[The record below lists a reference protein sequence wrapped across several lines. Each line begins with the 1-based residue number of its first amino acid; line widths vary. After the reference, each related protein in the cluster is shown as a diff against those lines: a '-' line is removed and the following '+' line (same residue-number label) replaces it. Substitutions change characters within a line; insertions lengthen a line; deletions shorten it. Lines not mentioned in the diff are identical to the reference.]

1 MTDAVSRFDNTTL
14 TGALSRDAIAL
25 NNIAKATNDTAHNL
39 AAESTI
45 AGRSRNTFQEV
56 YYSYMG
62 GEAAGVLENDV
73 RYYIRGAG
81 SPIDSQVKTHLSL
94 LGDASFFPVQDPD
107 GNQYFT
113 RVGTFDC
120 GATNEMQNHFG
131 MKLLYVPAVNGV
143 LPETPGTLS
152 ILDCSSM
159 YSNAAETSQITFRCG
174 LSGNV
179 GASVTRAIT
188 VFDSSGTP
196 RTLNY
201 VFTRNADWASDERS
215 GQSWSLK
222 IQAPAGSTVTGAY
235 SAGDPSNSTGASPV
249 TIEFGANGCPTSF
262 DGSSTPPALSITCPG
277 NASINAS
284 MNLGT
289 VGQPNGVIRVT
300 GGQSRLQVQ
309 ANGQTT
315 GVFKSLEITENGN
328 IYANFDNG
336 QSELVGRL
344 AVGLFNN
351 PDGLEM
357 LASGLY
363 SPNAKR
369 SGNVTY
375 SYVGET
381 PAGNVAVGALESST
395 VETIPQM
402 AKMIERQQQFNN
414 IITAYSSKKDLL
426 ELLNSLSN

>member
-1 MTDAVSRFDNTTL
+1 
-14 TGALSRDAIAL
+14 
-25 NNIAKATNDTAHNL
+25 
-39 AAESTI
+39 
-45 AGRSRNTFQEV
+45 
-56 YYSYMG
+56 
-62 GEAAGVLENDV
+62 
-73 RYYIRGAG
+73 
-81 SPIDSQVKTHLSL
+81 
-94 LGDASFFPVQDPD
+94 
-107 GNQYFT
+107 
-113 RVGTFDC
+113 
-120 GATNEMQNHFG
+120 
-131 MKLLYVPAVNGV
+131 
-143 LPETPGTLS
+143 
-152 ILDCSSM
+152 
-159 YSNAAETSQITFRCG
+159 
-174 LSGNV
+174 
-179 GASVTRAIT
+179 
-188 VFDSSGTP
+188 
-196 RTLNY
+196 
-201 VFTRNADWASDERS
+201 
-215 GQSWSLK
+215 
-222 IQAPAGSTVTGAY
+222 
-235 SAGDPSNSTGASPV
+235 
-249 TIEFGANGCPTSF
+249 
-262 DGSSTPPALSITCPG
+262 
-277 NASINAS
+277 